1 MVYANI
7 IVDISQE
14 KLDKTFQYIVPEQLK
29 GELSEGMRVVV
40 PFGSRRIT
48 GYVVALTDTPEYDV
62 AKLKPVLSI
71 EKEAVCIE
79 SELIA
84 LAAWMHKNCGGTM
97 NQALKTVL
105 PVKQKT
111 KQGKKAGQPAGDA
124 RGSTQH
130 VCTMRTQALF
140 RAGKAA
146 G

>member
-62 AKLKPVLSI
+62 AKLKPVLSDR
-71 EKEAVCIE
+71 KSV
-79 SELIA
+79 
-84 LAAWMHKNCGGTM
+84 
-97 NQALKTVL
+97 V
-105 PVKQKT
+105 
-111 KQGKKAGQPAGDA
+111 
-124 RGSTQH
+124 
-130 VCTMRTQALF
+130 
-140 RAGKAA
+140 
-146 G
+146 

>member
-105 PVKQKT
+105 PVKRKERQKEK
-111 KQGKKAGQPAGDA
+111 KQVSLRVTDGRA
-124 RGSTQH
+124 H
-130 VCTMRTQALF
+130 V
-140 RAGKAA
+140 
-146 G
+146 